1 MSRINGLLSLA
12 GLSGLLISAPSL
24 AAADAVEEFYRGKTG
39 TVISGYGP
47 NSIYSV
53 YARLVSN
60 HIGRH
65 LPGSPAFIVQSMAGG
80 GSMRAASFLFNAA
93 PADGSHIG
101 GIGRGVATEP
111 LVFGKRSRTKFDP
124 RKFHWLG
131 SLNSEV
137 SIGAAWHTTG
147 IKTLADAKKTSI
159 FLPTGGQASD
169 SAIFTYLTNA
179 ILGTK
184 FKLVAGYRSGGSQN
198 LALERG
204 EVGGRIGWSWSSV
217 AASKRAWVE
226 DGKINIFAQY
236 ALAKHPDL
244 PNVPLITELANDPD
258 EKMVLE
264 VALIRQGMG
273 RPYVA
278 PPGVPRDRARALQ
291 TAFAQMLSDPA
302 FLAEARKLKLEIN
315 APKTGPQVQALLDRA
330 FDLPQSLKD
339 RVAAAADPAN
349 AQMRKREKTKK

>member
-1 MSRINGLLSLA
+1 MSRINALLAVAGMSCLLA
-12 GLSGLLISAPSL
+12 SGSSP
-24 AAADAVEEFYRGKTG
+24 AAADPVADFYKGRTG

-47 NSIYSV
+47 SSVYSV

-65 LPGSPAFIVQSMAGG
+65 LPGNPAFVVQTMAGA
-80 GSMRAASFLFNAA
+80 GSMRAAGFLYNAA
-93 PADGSHIG
+93 AKDGTTIG

-137 SIGAAWHTTG
+137 SIGAAWHTSG

-226 DGKINIFAQY
+226 DGKIIIFAQY
-236 ALAKHPDL
+236 GLEKHPDL
-244 PNVPLITELANDPD
+244 PKVPLITELTNDPD
-258 EKMVLE
+258 KKKILE

-278 PPGVPRDRARALQ
+278 PPGVPTDRAKALQ

-302 FLAEARKLKLEIN
+302 FLAEAGRLKLEIN

-349 AQMRKREKTKK
+349 AQMKKLEKTKK